1 MWVNYVCLLDYAANS
16 PLSPISQLKLRGL
29 SDNHLLWHE
38 VVLQDWTDQ
47 GKLVSMLT
55 SVDIAAT
62 QHTDVFDITSF
73 HVFNSNS
80 GHILHISLSVCM
92 NGFNKALVIAVPCA
106 LQHSHL
112 VDLLLVQVKDLS
124 RRGGSDLLIS
134 PVARLRA
141 VPTVPGQHKYHLGTK
156 GAGELRGLLPF
167 TVCFLQ
173 TRFHLAPK
181 WR

>member
-1 MWVNYVCLLDYAANS
+1 M
-16 PLSPISQLKLRGL
+16 
-29 SDNHLLWHE
+29 
-38 VVLQDWTDQ
+38 DQ

-55 SVDIAAT
+55 SVGISAT
-62 QHTDVFDITSF
+62 RHIDVFDITSF
-73 HVFNSNS
+73 HVFNLN
-80 GHILHISLSVCM
+80 ISLSVSM
-92 NGFNKALVIAVPCA
+92 NGFNKGLVIAVPCA
-106 LQHSHL
+106 LQRSHL

-167 TVCFLQ
+167 TVCFPQ
-173 TRFHLAPK
+173 TCFQLAPK
-181 WR
+181 